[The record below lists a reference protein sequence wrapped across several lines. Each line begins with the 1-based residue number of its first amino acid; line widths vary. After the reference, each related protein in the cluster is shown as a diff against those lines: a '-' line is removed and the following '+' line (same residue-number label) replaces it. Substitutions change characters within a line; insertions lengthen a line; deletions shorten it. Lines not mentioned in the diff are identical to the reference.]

1 MPTVVFSAMTEGVT
15 SKIVGVETELA
26 RGMPYFILVGLAD
39 ASVNE
44 AKERVRT
51 AILSSGFE
59 FPRFR
64 KVVNL
69 APSSLRKHGTQFDLP
84 IAVGLLAAS
93 GKVKLDLLDSSI
105 FIGELAL
112 SGAIRGVRGTLSM
125 AEEAKNAGFK
135 RIFVSADRAK
145 EAGLVAGIEIFIPK
159 NLKEL
164 AAHLNGVKEAPKYSA
179 EKFEIKK
186 PVGTVG
192 IKGHSIVKR
201 ALSIAV
207 SGRHHIILVGAAG
220 MGKTI
225 LAKSVAGLMPP
236 LSQEDIAEIAKVY
249 SAFTDSDFSSG
260 IERPFR
266 EISNTV
272 SVGTLIGGG
281 VKLRAGEMTLA
292 HKGILMADDIHTFS
306 RMHVEALLKPM
317 EERTILVSAGKKKVS
332 LPADFSLIAT
342 MNPCPCGERL
352 AYNDFKCKCKSFE
365 VKRFLAKFPQAFWD
379 RVDMVLEVPRLE
391 EEDLTPNDADVRCT
405 DLKRICERQHGRL
418 SKFGLKFNG
427 EMDVSIVG
435 NTCELK
441 KSASELLN
449 KALAAN
455 MVSGRGYFNTI
466 KVARSIADIEN
477 HDEIEPS
484 DIAEALSYR
493 KPRAEIA

>member
-1 MPTVVFSAMTEGVT
+1 MSTVVFSAMTEGVA

-26 RGMPYFILVGLAD
+26 RGMPYFIMVGLAD
-39 ASVNE
+39 TEVTE

-64 KVVNL
+64 KVINL
-69 APSSLRKHGTQFDLP
+69 APSNLRKHGTQFDLP
-84 IAVGLLAAS
+84 IAVGLLAATA
-93 GKVKLDLLDSSI
+93 KIKPDLLDSSV

-112 SGAIRGVRGTLSM
+112 GGAIRGVRGTLSM
-125 AEEAKNAGFK
+125 VEEAKNAGFK
-135 RIFVSADRAK
+135 RVFVSADRAK
-145 EAGLVAGIEIFIPK
+145 EAGLVPGIEIFIPK

-164 AAHLNGVKEAPKYSA
+164 VSHLNGGKEVTKYSV
-179 EKFEIKK
+179 EKFEIKR
-186 PVGTVG
+186 PEGTVG

-201 ALSIAV
+201 ALSIAI
-207 SGRHHIILVGAAG
+207 SGRHHIVLVGAAG

-225 LAKSVAGLMPP
+225 LAKSVTGLMPP
-236 LSQEDIAEIAKVY
+236 LSQEDISEIVKVY
-249 SAFTDSDFSSG
+249 SSFTDDDLSSG

-281 VKLRAGEMTLA
+281 SKLRAGEMTLA
-292 HKGILMADDIHTFS
+292 HKGVLMTDDIHTFS
-306 RMHVEALLKPM
+306 RAHVEALLKPM
-317 EERTILVSAGKKKVS
+317 EEKVVLVSTGKKKVL

-352 AYNDFKCKCKSFE
+352 AYNDFKCGCKSSE
-365 VKRFLAKFPQAFWD
+365 VKRFLSKFPQAFWD

-391 EEDLTPNDADVRCT
+391 EEDLTPDDANVRGV
-405 DLKRICERQHGRL
+405 DLKKIYERQHGRL

-427 EMDVSIVG
+427 EMDVAIVG
-435 NTCELK
+435 NACELK
-441 KSASELLN
+441 KGASELLN
-449 KALAAN
+449 RALAAN

-466 KVARSIADIEN
+466 KVARSIADFED
-477 HDEIEPS
+477 HKDIEPS

-493 KPRAEIA
+493 KSSATI